1 MSSGKRARKQNITTT
16 TNTTSFSPIQSKTSN
31 QEKYLQAIRQNNLVF
46 ATGPAGTGKSY
57 IATAYAA
64 EALYY
69 RRVEKLFLTRPAVE
83 AEETLG
89 FLPGELDE
97 KYAPY
102 IAPFRDILDEKLG
115 KTFVDYLIKTKQIEP
130 VPIGFMRGRTFKN
143 CIVLIDEAQNTTPTQ
158 MKLILTRLGENC
170 KCIVDGDLQQKDIT
184 STSGLEDALK
194 RLQHLPQV
202 KTIRFQRGDIVR
214 SGLCQQIV
222 EAYDE

>member
-1 MSSGKRARKQNITTT
+1 MSSGKRARRENSTTITQS
-16 TNTTSFSPIQSKTSN
+16 SFIPIQPKTTN
-31 QEKYLQAIRQNNLVF
+31 QEKYLQAIRHNSLIF

-69 RRVEKLFLTRPAVE
+69 RKIEKVYLTRPAVE
-83 AEETLG
+83 AEEKLG
-89 FLPGELDE
+89 FLPGDLDE
-97 KYAPY
+97 KYSPY
-102 IAPFRDILDEKLG
+102 IAPFRDILEEKLG

-143 CIVLIDEAQNTTPTQ
+143 CIVLIDEAQNTTSEQ

-170 KCIVDGDLQQKDIT
+170 KCIVDGDLQQKDI
-184 STSGLEDALK
+184 SSISGLEDALK
-194 RLQHLPQV
+194 RLQHLPLV
-202 KTIRFQRGDIVR
+202 KMIKFQRSDIVR

-222 EAYDE
+222 EAYEK